1 VITTPTIGA
10 TFGQAARLLA
20 AHLANHALPE
30 PASLEVISKTQQSRI
45 TAQVYPLTLPEVAAE
60 LLAWA
65 DTLAT
70 VTVQA
75 WRPPSGD
82 RVHLSMTSTL
92 SGPTGTVELTVFGGT
107 DHDPAAVGELAPG
120 EHRVMTLG
128 ELRTWATTTSGA
140 DPEGARR

>member
-20 AHLANHALPE
+20 EHLANHALPE
-30 PASLEVISKTQQSRI
+30 PASLEVISKAQQSRI
-45 TAQVYPLTLPEVAAE
+45 TTQVYPLTLPKVAAE

-65 DTLAT
+65 DILTT

-75 WRPPSGD
+75 WRPPTGH
-82 RVHLSMTSTL
+82 RVHLSLASTL
-92 SGPTGTVELTVFGGT
+92 SGAVGPVELTVFGGT

-120 EHRVMTLG
+120 EHRVVTLD

-140 DPEGARR
+140 DLEGPRR